1 MNELMIFNNPEFG
14 KIRTVEVNG
23 EPWLV
28 GKDVAEALGYS
39 NTKAALL
46 DHVDEEDRR
55 ILQRS
60 EIATIENHLPKD
72 VFPMNFVNGEIPN
85 RGLTIINESGVYSLV
100 LGSKLPSAKK
110 FKRWVTSEVLPS
122 IRKNGMYLLP
132 KDYPSALRALAD
144 SEEQRMALEAS
155 NATLAAEN
163 ERQAQVIAEFEPIRQ
178 YVDTILESP
187 DALATS
193 QIAADYGM
201 SAQQLNKI
209 LRDEGVQH
217 KVNGQWLL
225 YKKHMNKGYTKSK
238 TFQFTHSDGRADTK
252 LHTQWTQ
259 KGRLMI
265 HNILEKRGIVA
276 MMDRGRVS

>member
-14 KIRTVEVNG
+14 EIRTVEVDG

-28 GKDVAEALGYS
+28 GKDVARALGYKDA
-39 NTKAALL
+39 TKAARER
-46 DHVDEEDRR
+46 VDAEDRGVAKMDTPSG
-55 ILQRS
+55 QQ
-60 EIATIENHLPKD
+60 E
-72 VFPMNFVNGEIPN
+72 M
-85 RGLTIINESGVYSLV
+85 TIINESGVYSLV

-155 NATLAAEN
+155 NATLSAEN

-201 SAQQLNKI
+201 SAQELNKI

>member
-1 MNELMIFNNPEFG
+1 MNELMIFSNPEFG
-14 KIRTVEVNG
+14 RVRTLEENG
-23 EPWLV
+23 TVLFC
-28 GKDVAEALGYS
+28 GTDVARALGYS
-39 NTKAALL
+39 NPRDAVSRHCRGVVKRYGVSLTTN
-46 DHVDEEDRR
+46 
-55 ILQRS
+55 QRGKTTEQTVEMS
-60 EIATIENHLPKD
+60 FIPESDLYRL
-72 VFPMNFVNGEIPN
+72 VF
-85 RGLTIINESGVYSLV
+85 S
-100 LGSKLPSAKK
+100 SKLPAAER
-110 FKRWVTSEVLPS
+110 FTDWVTGEVLPS
-122 IRKNGMYLLP
+122 IRRNGMYLLP

-144 SEEQRMALEAS
+144 AEEKRLA
-155 NATLAAEN
+155 LAAEN

-178 YVDTILESP
+178 YVDTILESQ

-225 YKKHMNKGYTKSK
+225 YKKHMNMGYTKSK
-238 TFQFTHSDGRADTK
+238 TIQFTHSDGRTDTK

-276 MMDRGRVS
+276 VMDRTCAS

>member
-1 MNELMIFNNPEFG
+1 MNELMIFSNPEFG
-14 KIRTVEVNG
+14 RVRTLEENG
-23 EPWLV
+23 TVLFC
-28 GKDVAEALGYS
+28 GTDVARALGYS
-39 NTKAALL
+39 NPRDAVSRHCRGVVKRDGVSLTTN
-46 DHVDEEDRR
+46 
-55 ILQRS
+55 QRGKTTEQTVEMS
-60 EIATIENHLPKD
+60 FIPESDLYRL
-72 VFPMNFVNGEIPN
+72 VF
-85 RGLTIINESGVYSLV
+85 S
-100 LGSKLPSAKK
+100 SKLPAAER
-110 FKRWVTSEVLPS
+110 FTDWVTGEVLPS
-122 IRKNGMYLLP
+122 IRRSGMYLLP

-144 SEEQRMALEAS
+144 AEEKRLA
-155 NATLAAEN
+155 LAAEN

-178 YVDTILESP
+178 YVDTILESQ

-225 YKKHMNKGYTKSK
+225 YKKHMNMGYTKSK
-238 TFQFTHSDGRADTK
+238 TIQFTHSDGRTDTK

-276 MMDRGRVS
+276 VMDRTCAS

>member
-14 KIRTVEVNG
+14 EIRTVEVNG

-28 GKDVAEALGYS
+28 GKDVAQALGYS
-39 NTKAALL
+39 NTKDAVSR
-46 DHVDEEDRR
+46 HVDTEDKRGAR
-55 ILQRS
+55 
-60 EIATIENHLPKD
+60 
-72 VFPMNFVNGEIPN
+72 FPTPSGQQEM
-85 RGLTIINESGVYSLV
+85 TIINESGLYSLV

-144 SEEQRMALEAS
+144 SEEQRMALECT

-201 SAQQLNKI
+201 SAQELNKI
-209 LRDEGVQH
+209 LRDDGVQH

-265 HNILEKRGIVA
+265 HNILENRGIVA

>member
-1 MNELMIFNNPEFG
+1 MNELMIFSNPEFG
-14 KIRTVEVNG
+14 RVRTLEENG
-23 EPWLV
+23 TVLFCAS
-28 GKDVAEALGYS
+28 DVARALGYAKPR
-39 NTKAALL
+39 NAIAAHCKCALKRGG
-46 DHVDEEDRR
+46 VSTTTNQYGVTTEQET
-55 ILQRS
+55 
-60 EIATIENHLPKD
+60 EM
-72 VFPMNFVNGEIPN
+72 VFIP
-85 RGLTIINESGVYSLV
+85 ESDLYRLV
-100 LGSKLPSAKK
+100 FSSKLPAAER
-110 FKRWVTSEVLPS
+110 FTDWVTGEVLPS
-122 IRKNGMYLLP
+122 IRRSGMYLLP

-144 SEEQRMALEAS
+144 AEEKRLA
-155 NATLAAEN
+155 LAAEN

-178 YVDTILESP
+178 YVDTILESQ

-209 LRDEGVQH
+209 LREEGVQH

-225 YKKHMNKGYTKSK
+225 YKKHMNMGYTKSK
-238 TFQFTHSDGRADTK
+238 TIQFTHSDGRTDTK

-276 MMDRGRVS
+276 VMDRTCAS

>member
-14 KIRTVEVNG
+14 EIRTVEVNG

-28 GKDVAEALGYS
+28 GKDVARALGYGEGKS
-39 NTKAALL
+39 LANAVAN
-46 DHVDEEDRR
+46 HVDAEDRGVTEMMTPGGN
-55 ILQRS
+55 Q
-60 EIATIENHLPKD
+60 N
-72 VFPMNFVNGEIPN
+72 M
-85 RGLTIINESGVYSLV
+85 TIINESGVYSLV

-144 SEEQRMALEAS
+144 SEEQRMALECT

-201 SAQQLNKI
+201 SAQELNKI

-265 HNILEKRGIVA
+265 HNILENRGIVA